1 MSAFLTEAGIFLVQ
15 VLFGIYIL
23 AVLLRF
29 LLQSVRADFY
39 NPVSQFVVTL
49 TNPLLR
55 PLRRVIPGLLGV
67 DLASVVLLVA
77 LQCLELYL
85 ILLIGTAG
93 SDVPRS
99 FSFPGL
105 LLAAVIELVRLTIYV
120 FLFAILIRAVL
131 SWVSPSPYAGRGNPA
146 TALLVSLTEPLLRPA
161 RRLLPPMQGLDL
173 SPLLVMAALSLLL
186 LALKHLIR

>member
-1 MSAFLTEAGIFLVQ
+1 MSAFLTEAGIFVVQ
-15 VLFGIYIL
+15 VAFGIYIL

-29 LLQSVRADFY
+29 LLQTVRADFY
-39 NPVSQFVVTL
+39 NPVSQFVVAL
-49 TNPLLR
+49 TNPALR
-55 PLRRVIPGLLGV
+55 PLRRVIPGLFGI
-67 DLASVVLLVA
+67 DLASIVLLVA
-77 LQCLELYL
+77 LQCLEFYL
-85 ILLIGTAG
+85 ILLISSAG
-93 SDVPRS
+93 SDMPQH

-131 SWVSPSPYAGRGNPA
+131 SWISPYAGRGNPA
-146 TALLVSLTEPLLRPA
+146 TALLVNLTEPLLRPA

-173 SPLLVMAALSLLL
+173 SPVVVMAALGLAL